1 MAKIEENI
9 INNSTP
15 GDLKKKG
22 VYLLITLVT
31 NQAMIFADRIVPA
44 LEKQL
49 IKFEG
54 ECPTPEEIAKVIS
67 VRKGVLEQANSIARI
82 LKGVTFTVD
91 LAKLGINT
99 LVGLIVALKTAKIT
113 ASVAAKLIPVIPGA
127 VPAALSDLDTLITE
141 KTFDKL
147 GNPRIPPTQFAVNS
161 ISIPISLMSFYVNE
175 FIIKLNSLDDKIKE
189 CSSSKSLETPSLE
202 PPSKE
207 LIEISQ
213 AQQQAE
219 KSPNLSTYQGFIF
232 EIEEVPFSPTVNRK
246 RALGKNQDGIT
257 LIQTELS
264 FTPSDKVLID
274 ELKFIIDRDNLK
286 AY

>member
-54 ECPTPEEIAKVIS
+54 ECPTPEEIAKVIN

-189 CSSSKSLETPSLE
+189 CGSPENLEA
-202 PPSKE
+202 PSKE

>member
-22 VYLLITLVT
+22 VYLLIILVT

-49 IKFEG
+49 IKFNG
-54 ECPTPEEIAKVIS
+54 DCPTPEEIAKVIS

-82 LKGVTFTVD
+82 LKGVTFTVG
-91 LAKLGINT
+91 LVKLGVNT

-189 CSSSKSLETPSLE
+189 CNPNISLP
-202 PPSKE
+202 PPSTE
-207 LIEISQ
+207 LTEISK
-213 AQQQAE
+213 AEQQAE
-219 KSPNLSTYQGFIF
+219 ESPNLSTYQGFIF
-232 EIEEVPFSPTVNRK
+232 EIEEVPFSPTVNQR

-264 FTPSDKVLID
+264 FTPSSRVLID

>member
-1 MAKIEENI
+1 
-9 INNSTP
+9 
-15 GDLKKKG
+15 
-22 VYLLITLVT
+22 
-31 NQAMIFADRIVPA
+31 
-44 LEKQL
+44 
-49 IKFEG
+49 
-54 ECPTPEEIAKVIS
+54 
-67 VRKGVLEQANSIARI
+67 
-82 LKGVTFTVD
+82 
-91 LAKLGINT
+91 
-99 LVGLIVALKTAKIT
+99 
-113 ASVAAKLIPVIPGA
+113 
-127 VPAALSDLDTLITE
+127 
-141 KTFDKL
+141 
-147 GNPRIPPTQFAVNS
+147 
-161 ISIPISLMSFYVNE
+161 MSFYVNE

-189 CSSSKSLETPSLE
+189 CSSSKSLETPALE

>member
-54 ECPTPEEIAKVIS
+54 ECPTPEEIAKVIN

-99 LVGLIVALKTAKIT
+99 LVNLIVALKTAKVT
-113 ASVAAKLIPVIPGA
+113 ASIAAKLIPVIPGS

-175 FIIKLNSLDDKIKE
+175 FIIKLNSLDDKIKKCGSPE
-189 CSSSKSLETPSLE
+189 NLEA
-202 PPSKE
+202 PSKE

-264 FTPSDKVLID
+264 FTPSDKILID

>member
-15 GDLKKKG
+15 GDFKKKG
-22 VYLLITLVT
+22 IEALIVLLT
-31 NQAMIFADRIVPA
+31 NQAMIFADRLIPT

-49 IKFEG
+49 IKVEG
-54 ECPTPEEIAKVIS
+54 ECPTPSELAKVILI
-67 VRKGVLEQANSIARI
+67 RNNVLEQANSISKI

-99 LVGLIVALKTAKIT
+99 LVNLITALKAARIT
-113 ASVAAKLIPVIPGA
+113 ASLAAKLIPAVPGA
-127 VPAALSDLDTLITE
+127 VPAALSDLDALITE
-141 KTFDKL
+141 KTFDIF
-147 GNPRIPPTQFAVNS
+147 GNPKIPPTQFAVNS
-161 ISIPISLMSFYVNE
+161 ISIPVALMSFYIND
-175 FIIKLNSLDDKIKE
+175 FIVKLKLLDDNIKK
-189 CSSSKSLETPSLE
+189 CNSNLNLPFPDDGL
-202 PPSKE
+202 
-207 LIEISQ
+207 LEISNT
-213 AQQQAE
+213 QQQAE
-219 KSPNLSTYQGFIF
+219 KNTNFSTYQGFVF

-264 FTPSDKVLID
+264 FTPSDRVLID

>member
-1 MAKIEENI
+1 MAKIKENI

-54 ECPTPEEIAKVIS
+54 ECPTPEEIAKVIN

-189 CSSSKSLETPSLE
+189 CGSPENLEA
-202 PPSKE
+202 PSKE

>member
-15 GDLKKKG
+15 GDFKKKG
-22 VYLLITLVT
+22 IEALIVLLT
-31 NQAMIFADRIVPA
+31 NQAMIFADRLIPT

-49 IKFEG
+49 IKVEG
-54 ECPTPEEIAKVIS
+54 ECPTPSELAKVIS
-67 VRKGVLEQANSIARI
+67 IRNNVLEQANSISKI

-99 LVGLIVALKTAKIT
+99 LVNLITALKAARIT
-113 ASVAAKLIPVIPGA
+113 ASLAAKLIPAVPGA
-127 VPAALSDLDTLITE
+127 VPAALSDLDALITE
-141 KTFDKL
+141 KTFDIF
-147 GNPRIPPTQFAVNS
+147 GNPKIPPTQFAVNS
-161 ISIPISLMSFYVNE
+161 ISIPVALMSFYIND
-175 FIIKLNSLDDKIKE
+175 FIVKLKLLDDNIKK
-189 CSSSKSLETPSLE
+189 CNSNLNLPSPDDGL
-202 PPSKE
+202 
-207 LIEISQ
+207 LEISNT
-213 AQQQAE
+213 QQQAE
-219 KSPNLSTYQGFIF
+219 KNTNFSTYQGFVF

-264 FTPSDKVLID
+264 FTPSDRVLID